1 MADEKKKYTMSAD
14 EMPRWYHPQQGQFT
28 HTLKESENGFIHG
41 FIQNQLVRDAT
52 KGEIVFDANTGK
64 LVSYDDDEET
74 NDEEHEE
81 FTGIGEAEVIN
92 RERKLEQRIWDLWG
106 QEQFTPLDTKEA
118 PTFVIHD
125 IEMILR
131 DMYEIYPELWENK
144 VEISALSMVNDW
156 TWQHKL
162 TVYEREK
169 RKILKVKEPEDND

>member
-1 MADEKKKYTMSAD
+1 M
-14 EMPRWYHPQQGQFT
+14 
-28 HTLKESENGFIHG
+28 
-41 FIQNQLVRDAT
+41 
-52 KGEIVFDANTGK
+52 
-64 LVSYDDDEET
+64 
-74 NDEEHEE
+74 
-81 FTGIGEAEVIN
+81 IN